1 MLRRA
6 ILGSSAALA
15 AFVLVLTGA
24 VFGARN
30 APPALTSQNGTVPV
44 EVVLAREAALRR
56 LLEDATA
63 RPPAPTGFQTTSA
76 EVAVTQDDEHV
87 EEHHGGKHHGGKHHS
102 DKHHH
107 EDHDD

>member
-24 VFGARN
+24 VFGARH
-30 APPALTSQNGTVPV
+30 APPAPTSQNGTVPV

-56 LLEDATA
+56 LLEDAMA
-63 RPPAPTGFQTTSA
+63 RPPAPTGFQTAS
-76 EVAVTQDDEHV
+76 VAAVIDDDEPV
-87 EEHHGGKHHGGKHHS
+87 EEHHAEKHHAEKHH
-102 DKHHH
+102 
-107 EDHDD
+107 DD

>member
-24 VFGARN
+24 VFGARH
-30 APPALTSQNGTVPV
+30 APPAPTSQNGTVPV

-56 LLEDATA
+56 LLEDAMA
-63 RPPAPTGFQTTSA
+63 RPPAPTGFQTAS
-76 EVAVTQDDEHV
+76 VAAVIDDEPV
-87 EEHHGGKHHGGKHHS
+87 EEHHAEKHHAEKHHAE
-102 DKHHH
+102 KHHAEKH
-107 EDHDD
+107 HDD

>member
-24 VFGARN
+24 VLGARH
-30 APPALTSQNGTVPV
+30 APPAVRPSGAVPV

-56 LLEDATA
+56 LIDAA
-63 RPPAPTGFQTTSA
+63 NAKPPPASGFQTASA
-76 EVAVTQDDEHV
+76 KVADTDDADFV
-87 EEHHGGKHHGGKHHS
+87 AEHHAEKHHAEKHHS
-102 DKHHH
+102 EKHH
-107 EDHDD
+107 DD